1 MANYVSGL
9 IHKKVLNPVT
19 GEPTGAVVPL
29 LPKTIAKN
37 VVLNDGNNLQTKLGT
52 LLDYKVYNNYAAYK
66 SDYDAGLATNVLGI
80 VTSNS

>member
-9 IHKKVLNPVT
+9 IHKKVLDPVT
-19 GEPTGAVVPL
+19 GLPTGAVVPV

-37 VVLNDGNNLQTKLGT
+37 VVLNNGNNLESKLST
-52 LLDYKVYNNYAAYK
+52 LLDYKVYPNYAAYK